1 MTNLRQAQKQM
12 TRQLL
17 LENGLECMMEN
28 GYATTSVDRIARAAG
43 TTRATFYLHFSSK
56 AELVRSLVEHANKV
70 FVSADRPPL
79 DEVVASNDREII
91 RTWIARKF
99 YQWAQLKAH
108 LVVIHQ
114 AASVEPEIQAMLDGW
129 FDTAIGQMQSG
140 LDRTARFEAD
150 SRRIRSSLAFGQ
162 LEFFSMRWIRLGWV
176 VSEQVALETMADS
189 WCQLLCDHAES

>member
-17 LENGLECMMEN
+17 LDNGLACMMEN
-28 GYATTSVDRIARAAG
+28 GYAATSVDRIARAAG
-43 TTRATFYLHFSSK
+43 ATRATFYLHFSSK

-70 FVSADRPPL
+70 FVAADQPPL
-79 DEVVASNDREII
+79 DQVVASNDREII
-91 RTWIARKF
+91 RTWISRKF
-99 YQWAQLKAH
+99 HQWAQLKAH

-129 FDTAIGQMQSG
+129 FDVAIGQMQSG
-140 LDRTARFEAD
+140 LERTERFEVD
-150 SRRIRSSLAFGQ
+150 SRRIRCTLAFGQ

-176 VSEQVALETMADS
+176 VSEQVALETMTDA
-189 WCQLLCDHAES
+189 WCQLLCDQVDS